1 MPNKLKKIFVF
12 RLGPIGDI
20 VNAIPLIKYLKNI
33 NKQVEIIY
41 ICEPLYF
48 PIVSRIVEIDKIYIC
63 EIAKDLESVES
74 IKNMAETLI
83 NLYGASE
90 ESEFIA
96 LHLLKPLKKLAE
108 IIGVKKFYEYRN
120 RNFLFSNLNL
130 WKRFLLTYNK
140 QIDFDSLP
148 EQQFLPLFEVKNI
161 QIIKEKLK
169 QNKINLEKNLI
180 ALIPGVGANLPHK
193 AWPISHFVKLIQL
206 IQQNLLNTEICLV
219 GGIREKQLFEQIF
232 QELKCQKISLN
243 NVYDL
248 NGQFE
253 LNELVDFLSLCEFC
267 IGPDSGAVHIAA
279 GMNIK
284 TICLFGPTSP
294 IKHKPIQANII
305 KASCSV
311 FCKLSKKCVF
321 PPDKS
326 CMHKVMPEEVLS
338 KIIELRL

>member
-12 RLGPIGDI
+12 RLGAIGDI
-20 VNAIPLIKYLKNI
+20 VNVIPLIKYLKNI

-63 EIAKDLESVES
+63 EIAKDLESIES
-74 IKNMAETLI
+74 IKKMAETLI

-96 LHLLKPLKKLAE
+96 LHLLEPLKKLAE

-120 RNFLFSNLNL
+120 RNFWFSNLNL

-169 QNKINLEKNLI
+169 QNKINLEKN
-180 ALIPGVGANLPHK
+180 
-193 AWPISHFVKLIQL
+193 
-206 IQQNLLNTEICLV
+206 
-219 GGIREKQLFEQIF
+219 
-232 QELKCQKISLN
+232 
-243 NVYDL
+243 
-248 NGQFE
+248 
-253 LNELVDFLSLCEFC
+253 
-267 IGPDSGAVHIAA
+267 
-279 GMNIK
+279 
-284 TICLFGPTSP
+284 
-294 IKHKPIQANII
+294 
-305 KASCSV
+305 
-311 FCKLSKKCVF
+311 
-321 PPDKS
+321 
-326 CMHKVMPEEVLS
+326 
-338 KIIELRL
+338 